1 MGAVLKPIGALARLG
16 DGRASIDIE
25 PGITVRDALS
35 RCGIAPELVAL
46 VLVNNE
52 QRRKDYVVCEGDVIE
67 VLAVVGGG

>member
-1 MGAVLKPIGALARLG
+1 MA
-16 DGRASIDIE
+16 DGRASIDVE
-25 PGITVRDALS
+25 PGITVREALS
-35 RCGIAPELVAL
+35 RSGIVPELVAL